1 MTTEMKPQERG
12 GEQWM
17 DFDTLQVPH
26 DLGSVEYTP
35 TQEMYERYVK
45 VIGDADAAYLTH
57 AFRASSFMHNK
68 MPPRPGHAH
77 INAGHEAEYFNRPVP
92 GKKLIMTGAIVE
104 KYVKRE
110 RPYVVVQMQIKDED
124 GRMIERLRHIVM
136 LRASSLGQKWWGNSA
151 ANVEIGTELAPV
163 VKTFTRELM
172 KEAEDVAALVGRTY
186 ETIHG
191 DHDVAK
197 LEGLREPIASGYD
210 MTSHIHELLKKFA
223 GPDWIQG
230 GTVSV
235 RFIRPAVAGDTV
247 TYKGKVVDKK
257 AENGRT
263 RVLLEVTGEK
273 QTGDAVVVGKAS
285 VLA

>member
-1 MTTEMKPQERG
+1 MTTELKPQDRG

-17 DFDTLQVPH
+17 DFNTLQVPH
-26 DLGSVEYTP
+26 DLGTIEYTP
-35 TQEMYERYVK
+35 TQEMYDRYVK
-45 VIGDADAAYLTH
+45 VIGDADSAYLTH
-57 AFRASSFMHNK
+57 AFRASSVMHRK
-68 MPPRPGHAH
+68 MPPRPGEAH

-92 GKKLIMTGAIVE
+92 GKKLIMTGAIVD

-110 RPYVVVQMQIKDED
+110 RPYIVVQMDIKDED
-124 GRMIERLRHIVM
+124 GRMIERMRHITM
-136 LRASSLGQKWWGNSA
+136 LRASSLGQKWWGNSV
-151 ANVEIGTELAPV
+151 ANVEIGTQLTPV
-163 VKTFTRELM
+163 VKTFTMESM
-172 KEAEDVAALVGRTY
+172 KEAEDVAALIGRTY

-191 DHDVAK
+191 DHEIAK

-223 GPDWIQG
+223 GPDWVRG

-235 RFIRPAVAGDTV
+235 RFIRPAVAGDSI

-263 RVLLEVTGEK
+263 RVFLEVVGEK
-273 QTGDAVVVGKAS
+273 QTGESVVVGKAS
-285 VLA
+285 VLG